1 MKRMIVGYAGV
12 LLLWLCLL
20 WFDLLWQIPFAV
32 VPLAG
37 LMGAV
42 YLDLKR
48 GKLEKHRIFPR
59 EMAER
64 MKRQVVG

>member
-20 WFDLLWQIPFAV
+20 WFDLLWQIPFAI

-37 LMGAV
+37 LMGTA
-42 YLDLKR
+42 YLDVKK
-48 GKLEKHRIFPR
+48 GKTRKTSNFPR
-59 EMAER
+59 GNWR
-64 MKRQVVG
+64 RG